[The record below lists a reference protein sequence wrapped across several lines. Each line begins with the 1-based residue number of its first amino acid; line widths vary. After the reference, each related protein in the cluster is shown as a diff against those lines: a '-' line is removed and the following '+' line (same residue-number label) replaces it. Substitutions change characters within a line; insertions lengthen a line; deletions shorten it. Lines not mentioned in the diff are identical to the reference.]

1 VIEDGP
7 ELAWRPRERPPRR
20 RRSRR
25 TTKLLVA
32 AALLLAFGFGIAFGE
47 AIHDNPKPS
56 GPLTVGTTFV
66 PTVSTISHP

>member
-7 ELAWRPRERPPRR
+7 DVAWRPRERPPRR
-20 RRSRR
+20 RRRR
-25 TTKLLVA
+25 NTKLLAV

-56 GPLTVGTTFV
+56 GPLTSATT
-66 PTVSTISHP
+66 TIPSVTPLKP